1 MAAGSGCI
9 AVDAWYLYPAVTA
22 ADVIVVATVVP
33 GTQAGTVALRPE
45 AFLKG
50 TAQTRDLPLSPDSG
64 GDCIP
69 ATLTP
74 GQRVL
79 AILGDGGGQL
89 RWPGVTQV
97 WILEG
102 GQAQNPLTSQTETQL
117 IHQLRTISG
126 QYAVPAD
133 SSGGVGITWK
143 GTILPLG
150 GALVVIF
157 VLGLVLMR
165 TWHRIDPS

>member
-1 MAAGSGCI
+1 
-9 AVDAWYLYPAVTA
+9 VDAWYLYPAVTE

-33 GTQAGTVALRPE
+33 GPQAGTVALRPE

-50 TAQTRDLPLSPDSG
+50 TVQTRDLPLAPDSG
-64 GDCIP
+64 GDCAP

-97 WILEG
+97 WTLEG
-102 GQAQNPLTSQTETQL
+102 GRAQNPLTSQTEAEL
-117 IHQLRTISG
+117 IGQFRAMTG
-126 QYAVPAD
+126 QYAVPPD
-133 SSGGVGITWK
+133 SSGAVGITWE
-143 GTILPLG
+143 GTVLPLG

-165 TWHRIDPS
+165 TWHRIDPT